1 MEKIGQELSKKR
13 GEKVYSYIE
22 RRYISSYYENNNVP
36 SNYKKNKVQLKSPLL
51 IFFKVF
57 MYVVL

>member
-1 MEKIGQELSKKR
+1 VDSLLNKNQKRFKKEMEKIGQELAKKR

-36 SNYKKNKVQLKSPLL
+36 SNYKKTRFN
-51 IFFKVF
+51 
-57 MYVVL
+57 